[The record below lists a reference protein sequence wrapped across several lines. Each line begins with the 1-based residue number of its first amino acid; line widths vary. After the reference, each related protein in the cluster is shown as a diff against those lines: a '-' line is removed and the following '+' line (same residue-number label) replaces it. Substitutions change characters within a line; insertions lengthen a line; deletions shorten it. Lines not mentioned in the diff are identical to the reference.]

1 MEFPALEET
10 EFRQIRDLMRR
21 VSGITM
27 ADHKRQLVAGRL
39 MKRVRALAC
48 GSFAD
53 YVGILLAPAS
63 DEERRLAVDLLTT
76 NETYFFREEGHF
88 QFLRQWA
95 QQQSPPPLRF
105 WSAACSSGEEVYS
118 LAMLLSD
125 VLPQANWQLH
135 GSDLCRHALQ
145 TALAAVYPLS
155 RTEAIPEAWK
165 KRYCLKGIGEMD
177 GYLQVGASLRRRVAF
192 HCLNLNEP
200 LPSDWGQFDVIFLR
214 NMLIYFDAQGKQKIV
229 QGLLPHLSA
238 RGLLFV
244 GHSESLQGLSL
255 PLVPCGPS
263 VYRKA
268 S

>member
-1 MEFPALEET
+1 MEFPVLEET
-10 EFRQIRDLMRR
+10 EFRQIRELMRR

-39 MKRVRALAC
+39 MKRVRTLAC
-48 GSFAD
+48 ASFAD

-63 DEERRLAVDLLTT
+63 EEERRLAVDLLTT

-88 QFLRQWA
+88 QFLRQWLL
-95 QQQSPPPLRF
+95 QQGTVPSRF

-125 VLPQANWQLH
+125 VLPQSSWQLF

-145 TALAAVYPLS
+145 TAESAVYPLS
-155 RTEAIPEAWK
+155 RAEGIPVPWK
-165 KRYCLKGIGEMD
+165 KRYCLKGVGEME
-177 GYLQVGASLRRRVAF
+177 GYLQICPALRRRATF
-192 HCLNLNEP
+192 RCLNLNES
-200 LPSDWGQFDVIFLR
+200 LPRDWGQFEVIFLR

-229 QGLLPHLSA
+229 QGLLPHLSTK
-238 RGLLFV
+238 GLLFV
-244 GHSESLQGLSL
+244 GHSETLQGLDL

-263 VYRKA
+263 VYRRQA
-268 S
+268 

>member
-1 MEFPALEET
+1 MELPVLEET

-21 VSGITM
+21 VSGIVM

-39 MKRVRALAC
+39 MKRVRALSC

-53 YVGILLAPAS
+53 YVGILLAAAS

-88 QFLRQWA
+88 EFLRQWL
-95 QQQSPPPLRF
+95 QQQTAPPLRF

-118 LAMLLSD
+118 LAMLLND
-125 VLPQANWQLH
+125 ALPQANWQLH

-145 TALAAVYPLS
+145 TAAAAVYPLS
-155 RTEAIPEAWK
+155 RAEAIPTPWK
-165 KRYCLKGIGEMD
+165 KRYCLKGVGEMD
-177 GYLQVGASLRRRVAF
+177 GYLQVCAPLRQRVTF

-200 LPSDWGQFDVIFLR
+200 LPVNWGQFDVIFLR

-229 QGLLPHLSA
+229 RGLLPHLSPK
-238 RGLLFV
+238 GLLFV

-255 PLVPCGPS
+255 PLQPCGPS

>member
-1 MEFPALEET
+1 MEFPVLGEA
-10 EFRQIRDLMRR
+10 EFRQIRELMHR

-63 DEERRLAVDLLTT
+63 AEERRLAVDLLTT

-88 QFLRQWA
+88 QFLRQWLV
-95 QQQSPPPLRF
+95 QQGAAPSRF

-125 VLPQANWQLH
+125 LLPQANWQLL
-135 GSDLCRHALQ
+135 GSDLCRQALQ
-145 TALAAVYPLS
+145 TAEAAVYPLS
-155 RTEAIPEAWK
+155 RAEGIPPAWK
-165 KRYCLKGIGEMD
+165 KRYCLKGVGEMD
-177 GYLQVGASLRRRVAF
+177 GYLQITGSLRRRVAF
-192 HCLNLNEP
+192 VCLNLNEP
-200 LPSDWGQFDVIFLR
+200 LPQDWGQFDVIFLR
-214 NMLIYFDAQGKQKIV
+214 NMLIYFDAKGKQKIV

-238 RGLLFV
+238 KGLLFV
-244 GHSESLQGLSL
+244 GHSESLQGLNL
-255 PLVPCGPS
+255 PLLPCGPS
-263 VYRKA
+263 VYRRQG
-268 S
+268 